1 MNTKKPKPPKN
12 LISETVV
19 EINTDFAT
27 AVERLAD
34 VSGPGRDQDSTGDT
48 IGFYSTRKGRFQSV
62 DCGNNNRYHVN
73 HRNVGLWG
81 GLYVEDGKTKA
92 VLYTYRQ
99 GGTVFGMI
107 MEIIVGLVLLCCVAW
122 NGVILLER
130 EFSAG
135 TLAVCG
141 LMAIFAIAFPI
152 HGILSLER
160 GKRGSEEDAKKL
172 QEDVL
177 RRLNAINNWDK

>member
-19 EINTDFAT
+19 ELNTDFAT
-27 AVERLAD
+27 AVERLQQMNGYGLETD
-34 VSGPGRDQDSTGDT
+34 SNNQKLLFVSNS
-48 IGFYSTRKGRFQSV
+48 KGRFAVTQERHS
-62 DCGNNNRYHVN
+62 RYEFAA
-73 HRNVGLWG
+73 RAVGLWG

-92 VLYTYRQ
+92 VLYTYCQ

-130 EFSAG
+130 EFSAS

-141 LMAIFAIAFPI
+141 LMTIFAIVFPI
-152 HGILSLER
+152 HGILSLEK

-177 RRLNAINNWDK
+177 RRLDAINNWDK